1 MGLLA
6 ALAAALI
13 GSGWQIASRH
23 GVTTRL
29 GPLEL
34 AVLRYGIPALVLL
47 PLLARTGLFPAG
59 LPRPQ
64 LGLLVLGGGLPFG
77 LLVLAGAQWAPA
89 AHMGVFMAG
98 SVPLFTALGARL
110 VHAERISGLRLAGLL
125 LIAGGM
131 AVFGASS
138 VADAAHSWR
147 GDVLFMLA
155 ALLWAAYT
163 LMFRGS
169 GLTPWQGAAVI
180 NAWSLLLLS
189 PLLLW
194 VGAPRLLTAP
204 WTDVAWQALGQGVF
218 AGLLGL
224 VTYMIAIARLGA
236 AHASLSAALVPI
248 STALG
253 AAWLLGEP
261 LGAGTLL
268 ACLLVAGGGWCG
280 AGQRGAGEARV
291 TPGPRSV
298 TTISPCRV
306 MVHSRGIDV
315 QGAWPPGT
323 RGPCVYVELG
333 QRGPVDLLPGD
344 GNPGSVAPRG
354 VDAQLG
360 RPR

>member
-1 MGLLA
+1 MFVDTLAGMNRNLAIGLLA

-59 LPRPQ
+59 LARRK
-64 LGLLVLGGGLPFG
+64 LCLLVLGGGLPFG

-98 SVPLFTALGARL
+98 SVPLFTAVGARL
-110 VHAERISGLRLAGLL
+110 AFGERISGLRLSGLL

-131 AVFGASS
+131 LLFGAS
-138 VADAAHSWR
+138 DFPEAAQTWR
-147 GDVLFMLA
+147 GDLLFMLA
-155 ALLWAAYT
+155 AMLWAIYT
-163 LMFRGS
+163 LVFRGS

-180 NAWSLLLLS
+180 NAWSFLLLS
-189 PLLLW
+189 PLLLIF
-194 VGAPRLLTAP
+194 GAPRLLTAR
-204 WTDVAWQALGQGVF
+204 WTDVAGQALGQGLI

-253 AAWLLGEP
+253 AAWLLSEP
-261 LGAGTLL
+261 MGAGTLA
-268 ACLLVAGGGWCG
+268 ACVLVAGGVALASG
-280 AGQRGAGEARV
+280 A
-291 TPGPRSV
+291 
-298 TTISPCRV
+298 
-306 MVHSRGIDV
+306 
-315 QGAWPPGT
+315 
-323 RGPCVYVELG
+323 
-333 QRGPVDLLPGD
+333 
-344 GNPGSVAPRG
+344 
-354 VDAQLG
+354 LG
-360 RPR
+360 RRV